1 MTEMERLNALKE
13 DYLEHYGVKGQKW
26 GITRSKEE
34 LGYDTRPKK
43 KKTSFVQTF
52 RQNRSKKKQAKLKA
66 QAKIAAQKAKEALA
80 KAEKEAAEQALKDAK
95 TREKLKSVSN
105 KNAEFIYKNRHLL
118 DDKELE
124 TALKRINTENALKKI
139 VDSKPSDFDKAM
151 KAIKKVNGTMNDIYA
166 VWDSPSMKAI
176 RRMLDDDGKSDG
188 SDKSKN
194 EKKKK

>member
-1 MTEMERLNALKE
+1 MTEMERLDALKE
-13 DYLEHYGVKGQKW
+13 DYLEHHGVKGQKW
-26 GITRSKEE
+26 GVIRSKEE
-34 LGYDTRPKK
+34 LGYDTSSKK
-43 KKTSFVQTF
+43 KKKGLVESL
-52 RQNRSKKKQAKLKA
+52 RENSSKKKQAKLKA
-66 QAKIAAQKAKEALA
+66 KAKLAAQKTKEALA

-176 RRMLDDDGKSDG
+176 RNMLDEDSD
-188 SDKSKN
+188 SSKSKN
-194 EKKKK
+194 NKKK